1 MIKKASVNPDPEIAA
16 ISEVYAALQE
26 LDSDAQ
32 ARVLRYVAEK
42 LKLLDPIQPSDGPTR
57 TKETDDTHSAKEP
70 AEHSESK
77 VEENPELEGISGAGR
92 KWITR
97 SGIPTNLLSSVF
109 SLGGDE
115 IDLIAKSVPGNSKTK
130 RMRSVILLKGLA
142 SYLGTGAARL
152 TDHEVRETCLH
163 YDALDAGNYAT
174 IIKGLA
180 SEVTG
185 SKETGYT
192 LSARGQASATEM
204 VKSMVVPGKAE

>member
-1 MIKKASVNPDPEIAA
+1 MTKRTGDHADPEITA
-16 ISEVYAALQE
+16 ISEVHAALQDLE
-26 LDSDAQ
+26 SDAQ
-32 ARVLRYVAEK
+32 SRVLKYVADK
-42 LKLLDPIQPSDGPTR
+42 LGLSGPIRSTSGSTG
-57 TKETDDTHSAKEP
+57 TDEPDENLNAKRSE
-70 AEHSESK
+70 EHTENR
-77 VEENPELEGISGAGR
+77 VEEIGVLEGISPAGK
-92 KWITR
+92 KWIAR
-97 SGIPTNLLSSVF
+97 SGLQPNQLSAIF

-115 IDLIAKSVPGNSKTK
+115 IDLIAKSVPGNNKTK

-152 TDHEVRETCLH
+152 TDQEVRETCLH
-163 YDALDAGNYAT
+163 YDALDAGNFAH

-204 VKSMVVPGKAE
+204 VKDIVKTAKTD

>member
-1 MIKKASVNPDPEIAA
+1 MAKKTGGNPDPEIAA

-32 ARVLRYVAEK
+32 SRVLKYVADK
-42 LKLLDPIQPSDGPTR
+42 LRLTDQIQPSARKTHTSEPDETGE
-57 TKETDDTHSAKEP
+57 TKVGTEQTEPKADDDAD
-70 AEHSESK
+70 
-77 VEENPELEGISGAGR
+77 LEGISPAGK

-97 SGIPTNLLSSVF
+97 SGLKTNQLSSIF
-109 SLGGDE
+109 SIGGDE
-115 IDLIAKSVPGNSKTK
+115 IDLIAKSVPGDSKSK

-142 SYLGTGAARL
+142 SYLGSGAARL
-152 TDHEVRETCLH
+152 TDQEVRETCLH
-163 YDALDAGNYAT
+163 YNALDAGNFAT

-185 SKETGYT
+185 SKETGYS

-204 VKSMVVPGKAE
+204 IKSMVVPGKAE